1 MPAPR
6 NTSANRNSAGLHL
19 ARIELGKVTFA
30 QEVGAGERFE
40 FGENWR
46 RFLSSLTEQKIQ
58 NAIDALSSM
67 LERKDLRGLRLLDIG
82 CGSGL
87 SSLAAR
93 RLGAQVHSFDYD
105 PESVACTLELRNRF
119 YPQHGGDW
127 VVEQGSALDGSYL
140 RSLGTFDIVY
150 SWGVLHHTGAMWTA
164 LDNATIPLAARGT
177 LFIAIYNDQGGHS
190 RRWRAVKRLYNRMPQ
205 GLRFLVVLPVAFHQ
219 WWRPTLKDF
228 LRLRPFST
236 WRSYSSGRGM
246 SPWRDVIDWVG
257 GYPFEVARPEEIF
270 DFYRK
275 RKCELIK
282 LKTCGGTLGCNE
294 FVFRR
299 SQ

>member
-1 MPAPR
+1 
-6 NTSANRNSAGLHL
+6 
-19 ARIELGKVTFA
+19 VTFA
-30 QEVGAGERFE
+30 REVGAGERFE
-40 FGENWR
+40 FGRNWR

-58 NAIDALSSM
+58 NAADALASM
-67 LERKDLRGLRLLDIG
+67 METNDLRGLRLLDIG

-93 RLGAQVHSFDYD
+93 RLGARVYSFDYD

-119 YPQHGGDW
+119 YPQDAGDW
-127 VVEQGSALDGSYL
+127 VVEQGSALDESFL
-140 RSLGTFDIVY
+140 RSLGSFDIVY
-150 SWGVLHHTGAMWTA
+150 SWGVLHHTGAMWKA
-164 LDNATIPLAARGT
+164 LENAAIPLAAGGT

-190 RRWRAVKRLYNRMPQ
+190 RRWRAVKRLYNRMPR
-205 GLRFLVVLPVAFHQ
+205 GLRFLVVIPVAVHQ

-246 SPWRDVIDWVG
+246 SAWRDVIDWVG

-282 LKTCGGTLGCNE
+282 LKTSGGSLGCNE

-299 SQ
+299 SR

>member
-1 MPAPR
+1 LR
-6 NTSANRNSAGLHL
+6 
-19 ARIELGKVTFA
+19 KVTFA
-30 QEVGAGERFE
+30 REVRAGERFE
-40 FGENWR
+40 FGLNWR
-46 RFLSSLTEQKIQ
+46 RFLSSVTEQRIQ
-58 NAIDALSSM
+58 NAIGSLASM
-67 LERKDLRGLRLLDIG
+67 MGTNDLRGLRLLDIG

-93 RLGAQVHSFDYD
+93 RLGARVHSFDYD

-119 YPQHGGDW
+119 YPQDNPALTGGADAQGGDW

-140 RSLGTFDIVY
+140 GSLGTFDIVY

-164 LDNATIPLAARGT
+164 LENATIPLAAGGT
-177 LFIAIYNDQGGHS
+177 LFIAIYNDQGSHS
-190 RRWRAVKRLYNRMPQ
+190 RRWRAVKRLYNRMPR
-205 GLRFLVVLPVAFHQ
+205 GVRFLVIIPVAVHQ

-228 LRLRPFST
+228 LRLRPFFT
-236 WRSYSSGRGM
+236 WRSYSSSRGM

-282 LKTCGGTLGCNE
+282 LKTCGGSLGCNE

-299 SQ
+299 SR

>member
-1 MPAPR
+1 LR
-6 NTSANRNSAGLHL
+6 N
-19 ARIELGKVTFA
+19 VTFA
-30 QEVGAGERFE
+30 QEVGSGQRFE
-40 FGENWR
+40 FGRNWR
-46 RFLSSLTEQKIQ
+46 RFLSSLTEEKIQ
-58 NAIDALSSM
+58 NAVDSLTSM
-67 LERKDLRGLRLLDIG
+67 METSDLRGLRLLDIG

-93 RLGAQVHSFDYD
+93 RLGARVHSFDYD

-119 YPQHGGDW
+119 FPQDNPALTGGADGHGGDW

-140 RSLGTFDIVY
+140 RSLGSFDIIY
-150 SWGVLHHTGAMWTA
+150 SWGVLHHTGAMWKA
-164 LDNATIPLAARGT
+164 LENVTIPLAAGGT

-190 RRWRAVKRLYNRMPQ
+190 RRWRAVKRLYNRMPR
-205 GLRFLVVLPVAFHQ
+205 GLRFLVVIPVAVHQ

-257 GYPFEVARPEEIF
+257 GYPFEVAKPEEIF
-270 DFYRK
+270 EFYRK
-275 RKCELIK
+275 RKCELIR
-282 LKTCGGTLGCNE
+282 LKTCGGNLGCNE

-299 SQ
+299 SR